1 MKETAR
7 DQLNAGTISQD
18 DYFIEYGKQQERVR
32 ILDALNE
39 SNLDTITLHQI
50 RKIIKEQA

>member
-7 DQLNAGTISQD
+7 EKLNAGTISED

-39 SNLDTITLHQI
+39 SNLDTITIHRI

>member
-32 ILDALNE
+32 ILDALNKTDI
-39 SNLDTITLHQI
+39 DTITLHQI